1 MSGPYDP
8 NVLGYI
14 CATIFY
20 TKRGEVSFKV
30 KVRII
35 LWNKGMK
42 LDLIVIGE

>member
-14 CATIFY
+14 CATILY
-20 TKRGEVSFKV
+20 TKRGKGSFKV
-30 KVRII
+30 KVWII

-42 LDLIVIGE
+42 LDLIVIGK